1 MNEQFL
7 MNLLVSVVVPI
18 VVALISSGKVA
29 NRVTKKMKLDD
40 LSSKVD
46 TIDGKV
52 DVLAEKIE
60 TIDLRVEQVDDKV
73 DANKADTYR
82 TRILRFNGEIKRGV
96 RHDEEEFNDCLT
108 AIDRYETF
116 CNEHPEYPNNKCR
129 LAIQNVERVYKE
141 CLEKNSF

>member
-1 MNEQFL
+1 MNGQIL

-46 TIDGKV
+46 NVNSKV
-52 DVLAEKIE
+52 DFLTEKVE
-60 TIDLRVEQVDDKV
+60 SIDLRVEQVDDKV

-82 TRILRFNGEIKRGV
+82 TRILRFNGEIKRGMK
-96 RHDEEEFNDCLT
+96 HDEEEFNDCLT
-108 AIDRYETF
+108 AIDRYETY
-116 CNEHPEYPNNKCR
+116 CNEHPDYPNNKCR
-129 LAIQNVERVYKE
+129 LAIQNVERVYKD